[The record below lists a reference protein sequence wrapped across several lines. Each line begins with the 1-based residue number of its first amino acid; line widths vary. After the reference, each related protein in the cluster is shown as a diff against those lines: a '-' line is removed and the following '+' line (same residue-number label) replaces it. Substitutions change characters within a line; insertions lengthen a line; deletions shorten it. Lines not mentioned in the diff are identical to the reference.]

1 MRVRIIT
8 GFSVDEP
15 KREHFAP
22 GSVLDHPDGA
32 LWIAKGLAEAA
43 EAVEAD
49 QTPDALPVDPD
60 TTPWP
65 ALRDSVEAMTGT
77 RPRSR
82 KEAKAAIAGASA
94 PSVSP
99 DAAE

>member
-1 MRVRIIT
+1 MRVRIIV

-15 KREHFAP
+15 KREHFP
-22 GSVLDHPDGA
+22 VGSVLDHPDGA
-32 LWIAKGLAEAA
+32 LWVKKGLAEAA
-43 EAVEAD
+43 DGGSAVPAAD
-49 QTPDALPVDPD
+49 AQPVDPD

-65 ALRDSVEAMTGT
+65 ALRDSVEAVTGT

-82 KEAKAAIAGASA
+82 REAKAVLAEASE
-94 PSVSP
+94 PSDSP

>member
-1 MRVRIIT
+1 MRVRIIV

-32 LWIAKGLAEAA
+32 LWVKKGLAEAA
-43 EAVEAD
+43 EAD
-49 QTPDALPVDPD
+49 QPSLAPDAPPADPD

-82 KEAKAAIAGASA
+82 REAKAAIAEASA